1 MTIGENTSISQV
13 KKFTNDDRPLLL
25 KNVGYATIGDS
36 LIINPSNQKDMKNLD
51 SDTHNWRVIES
62 IIKKVV

>member
-1 MTIGENTSISQV
+1 MKE
-13 KKFTNDDRPLLL
+13 FTNDDRPLLL

-36 LIINPSNQKDMKNLD
+36 LIINPSYQKDMKNLD
-51 SDTHNWRVIES
+51 SDTNNWRVIES

>member
-1 MTIGENTSISQV
+1 V
-13 KKFTNDDRPLLL
+13 KEFTNDDRPLLL

-36 LIINPSNQKDMKNLD
+36 LIINPSYQKDMKNLD